1 MMNTEY
7 VALPD
12 DASVSD
18 AMAAL
23 KGNEDLLEILNT
35 LFLVDGEERLA
46 ASVPLARLFVAAARR
61 APEGSGRRDR

>member
-1 MMNTEY
+1 MNTEY

-12 DASVSD
+12 HASVAD

-35 LFLVDGEERLA
+35 LFLIDARGAADGGRA
-46 ASVPLARLFVAAARR
+46 AGPAVPGAGRR
-61 APEGSGRRDR
+61 RSEGSRLRER